1 MAETGKMNKKREAIS
16 FLIKL
21 LTLLLVMG
29 ILFGVVYGLTPMKNE
44 DMSPGLHAGD
54 IMLYFRLEKN
64 INNGDVLVISKEGK
78 KYTGRVVA
86 RENDTVEITEEGE
99 LKVNGSLVME
109 NNIYYKTPKYDDYV
123 SYPLKLKDNQYFIL
137 GDYRDGARDSRYFGA
152 VDEDEIEGK
161 IITVI
166 RRSNI

>member
-1 MAETGKMNKKREAIS
+1 MNKKREAVS

-21 LTLLLVMG
+21 LILLLVLG

-44 DMSPGLHAGD
+44 DMSPVIHAGD

-64 INNGDVLVISKEGK
+64 INNGDVLVIRKEGK

-109 NNIYYKTPKYDDYV
+109 NNIYYKTPKYEDYV
-123 SYPLKLKDNQYFIL
+123 RYPLKLEDNQYFIL
-137 GDYRDGARDSRYFGA
+137 GDYREGARDSRYFGA
-152 VDEDEIEGK
+152 VNENEIDGK

>member
-109 NNIYYKTPKYDDYV
+109 NNIYYKTPK
-123 SYPLKLKDNQYFIL
+123 
-137 GDYRDGARDSRYFGA
+137 
-152 VDEDEIEGK
+152 
-161 IITVI
+161 
-166 RRSNI
+166 

>member
-21 LTLLLVMG
+21 LTLLLVLG
-29 ILFGVVYGLTPMKNE
+29 ILLGVVYGLTPMKNE
-44 DMSPGLHAGD
+44 DMSPGIHAGD

-78 KYTGRVVA
+78 KYMGRVVA

-137 GDYRDGARDSRYFGA
+137 GDYREGARDSRYFGA
-152 VDEDEIEGK
+152 VNEDEIDGK

>member
-1 MAETGKMNKKREAIS
+1 MNKKREAIS

-21 LTLLLVMG
+21 LILLLVLG

-44 DMSPGLHAGD
+44 DMSPGIHAGD
-54 IMLYFRLEKN
+54 IMLYYRLEKN
-64 INNGDVLVISKEGK
+64 INNGDVLVIRKEGK

-109 NNIYYKTPKYDDYV
+109 NNIYYKTPKYEDYV
-123 SYPLKLKDNQYFIL
+123 RYPLKLEDNQYFIL
-137 GDYRDGARDSRYFGA
+137 GDYREGARDSRYFGA
-152 VDEDEIEGK
+152 VNEDEIEGK

>member
-137 GDYRDGARDSRYFGA
+137 GDYREGARDSRYFGA
-152 VDEDEIEGK
+152 VNEDEIDGK

>member
-1 MAETGKMNKKREAIS
+1 MNKKREAIS

-21 LTLLLVMG
+21 LILLLVMG
-29 ILFGVVYGLTPMKNE
+29 ILCGVVYGLTPVKNE
-44 DMSPGLHAGD
+44 DMSPGIHAGD
-54 IMLYFRLEKN
+54 IMLYYRLEKN
-64 INNGDVLVISKEGK
+64 INNGDVLVIGKEGK

-109 NNIYYKTPKYDDYV
+109 NNIYYKTPKYEDYV
-123 SYPLKLKDNQYFIL
+123 RYPLKLEDNQYFIL
-137 GDYRDGARDSRYFGA
+137 GDYREGARDSRYFGA
-152 VDEDEIEGK
+152 VNEDEIEGK

>member
-44 DMSPGLHAGD
+44 DMSPGLHASD

-137 GDYRDGARDSRYFGA
+137 GDYREGARDSRYFGA

>member
-1 MAETGKMNKKREAIS
+1 MNKKKEAVS

-21 LTLLLVMG
+21 LILLLVLG

-44 DMSPGLHAGD
+44 DMSPVIHAGD

-123 SYPLKLKDNQYFIL
+123 RYPLKLEDNQYFIL
-137 GDYRDGARDSRYFGA
+137 GDYREGARDSRYFGA
-152 VDEDEIEGK
+152 VNENEIDGK